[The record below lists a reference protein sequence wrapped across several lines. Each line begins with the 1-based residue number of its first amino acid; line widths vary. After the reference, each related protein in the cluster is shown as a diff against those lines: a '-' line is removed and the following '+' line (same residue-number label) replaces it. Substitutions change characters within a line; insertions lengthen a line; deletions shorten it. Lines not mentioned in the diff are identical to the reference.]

1 MQRKSSVNITERKYF
16 TMQGNNYQAKH
27 PRGSS
32 PPIEEIERGFDKW
45 VLGLRPIEQIPQ
57 DLLGKNQKKVLTA
70 KV

>member
-1 MQRKSSVNITERKYF
+1 MQD
-16 TMQGNNYQAKH
+16 NNYQAKH

>member
-1 MQRKSSVNITERKYF
+1 MQN
-16 TMQGNNYQAKH
+16 NNYQAKH

-57 DLLGKNQKKVLTA
+57 DFSEKKRKIVLTP
-70 KV
+70 KDPFR